1 MVGGF
6 AGEKDHYFMKIMI
19 VIGDLFTGLVFDV
32 ENPELFIQVS
42 GFLCLIKL
50 F

>member
-1 MVGGF
+1 MICSL
-6 AGEKDHYFMKIMI
+6 AGDENNYFMKIMI
-19 VIGDLFTGLVFDV
+19 VIGEFFTGLVFDV